1 MATTKHLQTQTASN
15 IDLKIT
21 KEDIFLVMQ
30 VQKEEEIDEKIKTLE
45 LELQAVKEG
54 KGEIRKNLEVIILKA
69 LKLHNIKDV
78 EVDLD
83 FAFLNYN
90 CESIYIKDIEA
101 LSKLKN
107 PKAAK
112 CTKRHH
118 FYTDYYFPNE
128 ICYTLSTNLHGATL
142 TGGTTVSIKP
152 TAEMNKLVKQF
163 NKINDRK
170 NEIILEI
177 NDLEYQKLLIYS
189 DNSFKAAMIKK
200 IVVETDVKYLLG

>member
-54 KGEIRKNLEVIILKA
+54 KGEIIKNLEVLVLKA

-78 EVDLD
+78 EVE
-83 FAFLNYN
+83 FSSTFLKYSRK
-90 CESIYIKDIEA
+90 SIYIKDIEA

-107 PKAAK
+107 PKASK
-112 CTKRHH
+112 CTKSHY
-118 FYTDYYFPNE
+118 FYSDFTFPE
-128 ICYTLSTNLHGATL
+128 IINYNLSTEVHGVKLYGSNNA
-142 TGGTTVSIKP
+142 SIKP
-152 TAEMNKLVKQF
+152 TAEMNKLIKHF
-163 NKINDRK
+163 NKINDRE

-177 NDLEYQKLLIYS
+177 NDLEYQKLLVHS

>member
-1 MATTKHLQTQTASN
+1 MATTKNLQTQTASN

-30 VQKEEEIDEKIKTLE
+30 VQKEEEINEKLKMLE
-45 LELQAVKEG
+45 LELQAVNEG
-54 KGEIRKNLEVIILKA
+54 KKEVRKNLEVLMLKA

-78 EVDLD
+78 EVE
-83 FAFLNYN
+83 FSSTFLK
-90 CESIYIKDIEA
+90 CSSKHIYIKDIEA

-107 PKAAK
+107 PKASK
-112 CTKRHH
+112 
-118 FYTDYYFPNE
+118 YTRKYYHCSDFTFPETIN
-128 ICYTLSTNLHGATL
+128 YDLSTEVHGVKVYGSNNA
-142 TGGTTVSIKP
+142 SIKP
-152 TAEMNKLVKQF
+152 TAEINKLVKQF

>member
-54 KGEIRKNLEVIILKA
+54 KGEIIKNLEVLVLKA

-78 EVDLD
+78 EVE
-83 FAFLNYN
+83 FSSTFLKYSRK
-90 CESIYIKDIEA
+90 SIYIKDIEA

-107 PKAAK
+107 PKASK
-112 CTKRHH
+112 CTKSHY
-118 FYTDYYFPNE
+118 FYSDFTFPETIN
-128 ICYTLSTNLHGATL
+128 YNLSTEVHGVKLYGSNNA
-142 TGGTTVSIKP
+142 SIKP

-177 NDLEYQKLLIYS
+177 NDLEYQKLLLYS